1 MLARDFLQVLTVRF
15 IPPVPIATRK
25 NRKSSSLGGDFIGPQ
40 DAGCCWHAGRVKW
53 IRRHHPPRSRQRVD
67 KARPSRH
74 ADSPVVFFCLFVSSP
89 PTHLAVGR
97 SPFHVTVR
105 RQKNEDVTN
114 NRPRM
119 GSLTSSNSSRGAG
132 ATPHD
137 AFQGPAWEKK
147 KDAAAS
153 RRVRLGALQST
164 KDASGCVS
172 SRGCRTRRG

>member
-25 NRKSSSLGGDFIGPQ
+25 NRKSSSLGRKTRVA
-40 DAGCCWHAGRVKW
+40 AGT
-53 IRRHHPPRSRQRVD
+53 PTRQ
-67 KARPSRH
+67 S
-74 ADSPVVFFCLFVSSP
+74 FFCLFVSSP
-89 PTHLAVGR
+89 PIHLAVGR

-119 GSLTSSNSSRGAG
+119 GSLTSSNSSSGAG

-147 KDAAAS
+147 KTPP
-153 RRVRLGALQST
+153 RLGAF
-164 KDASGCVS
+164 ASELCGAQKMHQAAS
-172 SRGCRTRRG
+172 PLAGGGRSRLPNEARLNIVARTIKFHCQQE